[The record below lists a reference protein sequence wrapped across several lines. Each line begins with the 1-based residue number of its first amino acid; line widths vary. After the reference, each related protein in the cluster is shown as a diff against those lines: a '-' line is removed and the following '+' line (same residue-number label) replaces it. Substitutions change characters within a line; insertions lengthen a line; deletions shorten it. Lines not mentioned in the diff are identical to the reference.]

1 MPDKK
6 IYSKVMSLK
15 DFCIWYLNIIPKS
28 TDEMIR
34 IFVEYKSRKRKIEK
48 GVKIKGR
55 AMGGGVFATTETE
68 YKRVYRETI
77 NPAMWIKKNPAVAK
91 WSGTSITAA
100 ALGVRVRPCNHL
112 VVLHFWALDDEVQE
126 PTREDA
132 RSDMNWMPGGR
143 TKNLITGTTDDG
155 VKEVVI
161 KPLPAKNRIKEVD
174 YIGHVDYNL

>member
-6 IYSKVMSLK
+6 MYSRVISLK
-15 DFCIWYLNIIPKS
+15 DFCMWYLNIIPKS

-34 IFVEYKSRKRKIEK
+34 VFVEYKSGKREIER

-55 AMGGGVFATTETE
+55 AMGEGVFATTKAE
-68 YKRVYRETI
+68 YEKVNGGKI
-77 NPAMWIKKNPAVAK
+77 DPMWINKNPAVAK
-91 WSGTSITAA
+91 WSGTSIAA
-100 ALGVRVRPCNHL
+100 AVLGVKVRPCNHL
-112 VVLHFWALDDEVQE
+112 VVLHFWASDDEVRE

-132 RSDMNWMPGGR
+132 RSDMNWVPGGR
-143 TKNLITGTTDDG
+143 TKNLITGATNDG

-174 YIGHVDYNL
+174 YVGHVNYNL